1 MTYIAPTKSN
11 GAGNVWVKLAQDG
24 YSAST
29 GKWAVDTLIANK
41 GKHSITI
48 PDLAAG
54 EYLLR
59 PEIIA
64 LHEGDRASGAQF
76 YMECVQIKVTS
87 AGAKTLPAGVAIP
100 GTYTATDPGIL
111 FNLYSGSIT
120 SYTFPGPAVWNGASG
135 GAAPVA
141 SSAAAVTSKAAVT
154 SAAAVTSKA
163 AVSTKAAVTSK
174 AVVVA
179 TSAPVVAPSAAPVVK
194 TTLVTLVRSST
205 KVATV
210 VASPTAAPAT
220 GGTVGKYMQCGGVS
234 YKGATA
240 CESGWTC
247 KVQNPYYSQCVS
259 A

>member
-1 MTYIAPTKSN
+1 M
-11 GAGNVWVKLAQDG
+11 
-24 YSAST
+24 
-29 GKWAVDTLIANK
+29 IANK
-41 GKHSITI
+41 GKHSITV

-64 LHEGDRASGAQF
+64 LHEGDRSGGAQF

-120 SYTFPGPAVWNGASG
+120 SYPIPGPAVWDGASG

-141 SSAAAVTSKAAVT
+141 SSAAPVSSKAAVT
-154 SAAAVTSKA
+154 SAAPVVTSA
-163 AVSTKAAVTSK
+163 APVVTS
-174 AVVVA
+174 APVVVA
-179 TSAPVVAPSAAPVVK
+179 TSAKPVVSSAAPVVSSAKPVVTSAKPVVTSAPVVK

-210 VASPTAAPAT
+210 VATPSSAPAT
-220 GGTVGKYMQCGGVS
+220 GVTALKYAQCGGTGFS
-234 YKGATA
+234 GATT

>member
-1 MTYIAPTKSN
+1 M
-11 GAGNVWVKLAQDG
+11 
-24 YSAST
+24 
-29 GKWAVDTLIANK
+29 IANK

-111 FNLYSGSIT
+111 FNLYGAFT
-120 SYTFPGPAVWNGASG
+120 SYTIPGPKVWDGASG
-135 GAAPVA
+135 GAAPVV
-141 SSAAAVTSKAAVT
+141 SSAAPAVTSKAAVT
-154 SAAAVTSKA
+154 SA
-163 AVSTKAAVTSK
+163 
-174 AVVVA
+174 VVA
-179 TSAPVVAPSAAPVVK
+179 TSAKPVVTSAKPVVTSAPVVVK

-205 KVATV
+205 KAVTVIAT
-210 VASPTAAPAT
+210 PTKAPTT
-220 GGTVGKYMQCGGVS
+220 GGTALKYAQCGGNGFTGQLLFPHV
-234 YKGATA
+234 
-240 CESGWTC
+240 
-247 KVQNPYYSQCVS
+247 
-259 A
+259 

>member
-1 MTYIAPTKSN
+1 
-11 GAGNVWVKLAQDG
+11 
-24 YSAST
+24 
-29 GKWAVDTLIANK
+29 
-41 GKHSITI
+41 
-48 PDLAAG
+48 
-54 EYLLR
+54 
-59 PEIIA
+59 
-64 LHEGDRASGAQF
+64 
-76 YMECVQIKVTS
+76 MECVQIKVTS

-120 SYTFPGPAVWNGASG
+120 SYTIPGPAVWNGASG

-154 SAAAVTSKA
+154 SAAAVSSKA

-174 AVVVA
+174 AVVTSAPVVVA

-220 GGTVGKYMQCGGVS
+220 GGTVGKYMQCGGLS
-234 YKGATA
+234 YKGATV